1 MSFFQS
7 KVSTISEK
15 VISFL
20 KGREVEDA
28 DFLALFACK
37 DQASLEAYTA
47 MSPFQRMEKQKLTT
61 EEFFRAFDQLDEF
74 IKASKGRASKETIEA
89 LEILRVSA
97 ILYAKKTIPQS
108 ERLRHPFRI
117 LALNRIVKDFDKK
130 HAIQRG
136 AGTIYRT
143 AQSER
148 NAHYQA
154 VLKEELEARAQSEA
168 FRAEENATYLATL
181 PEDVRKREEAL
192 QRAERTENE
201 ALNKLFLTTK
211 ELMSKRDALV
221 DLKKQMGFLETAEE
235 KQLEAYEA
243 QIRTTQAQMQ
253 QKVAQLIIRAQLLC
267 KTGQMTP
274 ERYNARIAQ
283 LQSGD
288 LSYALY
294 DSEAARRAAGQLSG
308 QELNEATLS
317 RLEGK
322 AREAYQTEINALA
335 KNQYERTGSL
345 FALPKDQ
352 LAELTAGVARLSPDT
367 AEIALAHVEQNGVDL
382 GNVGM
387 LRFFPT
393 SIEMHAKYRAKANE
407 AYLAT
412 LSPEERKKEETL
424 QRKEKRENTE
434 LEAMCQST
442 LKLRQD
448 ALHASG
454 WRYSFYRK
462 QEIAMQEKLGK
473 RVAQLMVQAK
483 LELDL
488 GKITPERYA
497 ARIAQLGY
505 GDFSY
510 SLYNT
515 KEARLAAGQ
524 YSMDETLDRIAPRN
538 TPDRDRLTGTIGLD
552 QRLVLC
558 YDVKGILSTL
568 KEIDRLSPDLKA
580 LALTQVERNGVN
592 LDAKGIARA
601 LKLSKAQ
608 LQAYADRYNKL
619 LDEKY
624 PGLYSKT
631 VMTMTPNDIAA
642 ALEHGEVPLALCS
655 EEQIEQ
661 AQTEGLAKLQSRI
674 KDAVE
679 SALKYPTSDAPLFL
693 TDAQA
698 ADFFAVGLDEMME
711 RFFKNPGAPASEI
724 DLATLLATEDPYE
737 FRQALFAKTPVL
749 TYINIQYQEKGITKT
764 EKDAFKQKHEATIKS
779 VIAKLDLGKYVTAHK
794 PARVQ
799 SNMYDAFLRNYR
811 LSDQTSRF
819 EALMEAH
826 AKAEQARE
834 EARAAQERG
843 ETLTEAQSKALTEP
857 TPLEAYVEKQAEL
870 YFAQNASEQRQMIQK
885 KMKEYAYSTFSR
897 KPMAKDK
904 LVKSLLSM
912 KKDVMG
918 NISYLPDDLPL
929 FMESEETIRSYVEQ
943 YDLYIAEN
951 REAIRNEMVYEEKR
965 KALDAAENEARGL
978 DGVNQAEVARL
989 RAVYEQKKAEFTE
1002 YQATYQADP
1011 KNKINTTSQVY
1022 RDLMA
1027 MEAVPSLQQKKKQVD
1042 LSARLHKPTR
1052 QTSAK
1057 TVTPQTPVAEKQGPT
1072 QEERE

>member
-7 KVSTISEK
+7 KISSISEK
-15 VISFL
+15 VVAFL
-20 KGREVEDA
+20 KGRQVEDA
-28 DFLALFACK
+28 DLLALFASK
-37 DQASLEAYTA
+37 DQASLEAYIA
-47 MSPFQRMEKQKLTT
+47 MSPLQRLEKQKLTT
-61 EEFFRAFDQLDEF
+61 EEYFRAFDQLDAF
-74 IKASKGRASKETIEA
+74 IKAGKGHLSEKNLEAMET
-89 LEILRVSA
+89 LRISA
-97 ILYAKKTIPQS
+97 ILYAKKTIPLS
-108 ERLRHPFRI
+108 ERLRHPFKI
-117 LALNRIVKDFDKK
+117 MALNRIVQAFDKK

-136 AGTIYRT
+136 AGTVYRT
-143 AQSER
+143 AQGER

-154 VLKEELEARAQSEA
+154 VLKEELEARAQSES
-168 FRAEENATYLATL
+168 FRAEENAAYLATL
-181 PEDVRKREEAL
+181 PENERKKEEAM
-192 QRAERTENE
+192 QRAERAENE
-201 ALNKLFLTTK
+201 ALNKMFLSTK
-211 ELMSKRDALV
+211 EIRSKRDALA
-221 DLKKQMGFLETAEE
+221 DLKKQVGFLESADE
-235 KQLEAYEA
+235 KQLQAYEA

-253 QKVAQLIIRAQLLC
+253 QKVAQLIVRAQLLC
-267 KTGQMTP
+267 KTGQMTLD
-274 ERYNARIAQ
+274 RCNARIAQ

-335 KNQYERTGSL
+335 RNQYERTGSL

-352 LAELTAGVARLSPDT
+352 FTELTANVEKLSPDV
-367 AEIALAHVEQNGVDL
+367 AEIVLAHVEQNGVDL
-382 GNVGM
+382 TKSGM
-387 LRFFPT
+387 TRIFPT
-393 SIEMHAKYRAKANE
+393 SIEAHAKYRAKANE
-407 AYLAT
+407 VYLAT

-424 QRKEKRENTE
+424 QKKEKRENAE
-434 LEAMCQST
+434 LEAMCQSA
-442 LKLRQD
+442 LKLRQE

-454 WRYSFYRK
+454 WRYGYYRK
-462 QEIAMQEKLGK
+462 QELAMKEKLGK

-497 ARIAQLGY
+497 ARITQLGF

-538 TPDRDRLTGTIGLD
+538 TPDRDRLTGAIGLD
-552 QRLVLC
+552 LRLVFC
-558 YDVKGILSTL
+558 YNFKGIESTL
-568 KEIDRLSPDLKA
+568 EEIDKLSPELKA
-580 LALTQVERNGVN
+580 LALTQVARSGVN

-631 VMTMTPNDIAA
+631 VMTMTANDIAA
-642 ALEHGEVPLALCS
+642 ALEKGEVPLALCS
-655 EEQIEQ
+655 EEQIAQVQ
-661 AQTEGLAKLQSRI
+661 ADGLAKLQSRI

-679 SALKYPTSDAPLFL
+679 SALKHPTSDAPLFL
-693 TDAQA
+693 TEAQA
-698 ADFFAVGLDEMME
+698 ADFFAVGLDEMMK
-711 RFFKNPGAPASEI
+711 RFFKNQDAPASEI
-724 DLATLLATEDPYE
+724 DLATLLTTEDPYE
-737 FRQALFAKTPVL
+737 FREALFAKTPVL
-749 TYINIQYQEKGITKT
+749 TYINIQYQEGGVTKT
-764 EKDAFKQKHEATIKS
+764 EKGAFKQKHEATIKS
-779 VIAKLDLGKYVTAHK
+779 MIAKLDLGKYVTAHN

-826 AKAEQARE
+826 AKAEQAKE

-857 TPLEAYVEKQAEL
+857 TPLEAYVEKQADL
-870 YFAQNASEQRQMIQK
+870 YFAQNASEQRQMIRK
-885 KMKEYAYSTFSR
+885 KMKEYEYSTFSK
-897 KPMAKDK
+897 KPMAKDR

-912 KKDVMG
+912 KKDIMG

-951 REAIRNEMVYEEKR
+951 REAIRGEMVYEEKQ
-965 KALDAAENEARGL
+965 KALDAAENETRGL
-978 DGVNQAEVARL
+978 AGVNQAEVARL
-989 RAVYEQKKAEFTE
+989 RAVYEQKKAEFTA
-1002 YQATYQADP
+1002 YQAAYQTDP

-1022 RDLMA
+1022 RDLKT
-1027 MEAVPSLQQKKKQVD
+1027 MEAVPAQQQKKKQVD
-1042 LSARLHKPTR
+1042 LSARLHKPVK
-1052 QTSAK
+1052 QAAAK
-1057 TVTPQTPVAEKQGPT
+1057 TVAPQTPMKEQQIPT
-1072 QEERE
+1072 QD